1 MNKFIARWIV
11 STLALFLTAS
21 LLQSV
26 EVTGIAAALIA
37 AAVLGIVNMFL
48 KPLALILTLPL
59 NILTLGLFTLVI
71 NGFMLY
77 ITSAL
82 VPGFDVT
89 GFWGAVGGA
98 LVLSVFN
105 MILNGI
111 FDIEK

>member
-82 VPGFDVT
+82 VPGFAVT